1 MITKMIF
8 GGMIYQEKRHT
19 NSRMRNPEY
28 ENDQTF
34 DTPEMPE
41 AILVFLI
48 RE

>member
-1 MITKMIF
+1 MIF

-19 NSRMRNPEY
+19 NSRMRNPKY
-28 ENDQTF
+28 ENNQTF
-34 DTPEMPE
+34 DISEMPE